1 MCGLFVLFK
10 YNATISQEHQAD
22 TTWVDKPSLH
32 SASQPSIVTD
42 LPLSTKRDSLFAD
55 RESQLDSLLP
65 PSTMSIYGQD
75 SSLSGLRSSAL
86 SRPSAPPIV
95 TTVSNFKHHIISMFY
110 LMLELPWELVNI
122 IVSFSFV
129 PIVEKVTINHNYVLI
144 LCVSAFIHFA
154 LCGPN
159 FK

>member
-65 PSTMSIYGQD
+65 PSTMLKYSVKLLATAAFENTYSI
-75 SSLSGLRSSAL
+75 SIF
-86 SRPSAPPIV
+86 APAKYPKNSPTHHTQLQV
-95 TTVSNFKHHIISMFY
+95 TNW
-110 LMLELPWELVNI
+110 LDQ
-122 IVSFSFV
+122 
-129 PIVEKVTINHNYVLI
+129 I
-144 LCVSAFIHFA
+144 LKSKWTQAYNE
-154 LCGPN
+154 G
-159 FK
+159 K